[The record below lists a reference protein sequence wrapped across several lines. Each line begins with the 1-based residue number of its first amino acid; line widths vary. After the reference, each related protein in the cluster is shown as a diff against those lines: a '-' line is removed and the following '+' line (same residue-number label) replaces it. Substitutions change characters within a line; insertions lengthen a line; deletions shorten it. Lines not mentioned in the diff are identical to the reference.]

1 LPTIKGLGNN
11 RGFGFVTYRNKESAD
26 AAVAEMHGKDFW
38 GLDLHVEIANDR
50 GETKPKIKST
60 LESSIADSPQP
71 LEATLAK
78 GDDVANTGSK
88 PEGTIGN
95 RSIAFLNLPDTVP
108 DVRIRPLVEPFGFK
122 KITLEPQHGGA
133 IVEFNTVE
141 GAGKAEIALQGT
153 DFEGRKLR
161 IGTVKDLKQQKSEWK
176 ASTSF
181 VQPSRINRPA
191 VRGRSAGGR
200 GRGKS
205 GISVGRPAI
214 PKGATTT
221 NGEAKSNADFRAMI
235 MKKEPAK
242 EDPKDEDKM
251 EE

>member
-1 LPTIKGLGNN
+1 MN
-11 RGFGFVTYRNKESAD
+11 
-26 AAVAEMHGKDFW
+26 GKNFW
-38 GLDLHVEIANDR
+38 GLELHVEIASDR
-50 GETKPKIKST
+50 ADAKPKIKST
-60 LESSIADSPQP
+60 LENADSSNAREKTPSR
-71 LEATLAK
+71 ADTTSDA
-78 GDDVANTGSK
+78 GNK
-88 PEGTIGN
+88 PEGTIGS

-108 DVRIRPLVEPFGFK
+108 DVRIKPLVEPFGFK

-141 GAGKAEIALQGT
+141 GAGKAEIALQGR

-161 IGTVKDLKQQKSEWK
+161 VGTVKDLRMQKGEWK
-176 ASTSF
+176 ANSSF
-181 VQPSRINRPA
+181 VQPNRINRPA

-214 PKGATTT
+214 PKNATTT
-221 NGEAKSNADFRAMI
+221 NGEAKSNAEFRAMI
-235 MKKEPAK
+235 MNKGSAQDGE
-242 EDPKDEDKM
+242 KDVDKM